1 MSHTTDA
8 LNPRIYV
15 ACLAAYNAGKL
26 HGNWIDANQ
35 EPDDIMADIQEML
48 VASPEP
54 DAEEWAIHD
63 YEGFESLSLSEYES
77 TERVSELAAF
87 IEEHG
92 ELGAQVMNY
101 YGHSLDEARQ
111 ALGENYC
118 GEYQSLEDYAEQF
131 AEDCGYLNQVP
142 ENLRSYIDFERMGRD
157 MELGGDI
164 FTVELGFQQLHVF
177 WSH

>member
-1 MSHTTDA
+1 MTTDA

-26 HGNWIDANQ
+26 YGQWIDANQ
-35 EPDDIMADIQEML
+35 EPDDMMADIQEML
-48 VASPEP
+48 SASPEP

-77 TERVSELAAF
+77 MERVAELAAF

-92 ELGAQVMNY
+92 ELGAQVIIH
-101 YGHSLDEARQ
+101 YGQSLEEARQ
-111 ALGENYC
+111 VLEENYC
-118 GEYQSLEDYAEQF
+118 GEYESLEDYAEQF
-131 AEDCGYLNQVP
+131 AEDCGHLSQVP

-157 MELGGDI
+157 MELNGDI
-164 FTVELGFQQLHVF
+164 FTVELGFQEMHVF
-177 WSH
+177 WSI